1 MKILAHIMLA
11 CTVAAIS
18 TSESTGAEAWAY
30 GVSRNAGWHDYN
42 KAVVNDGYM
51 ADTAMC
57 WAASS
62 SNVIDWWQGHNASS
76 LTSTTPQGKQ
86 IWTTFRSV
94 FMNVGSNASH
104 AYQWWMKGTG
114 ELSLDSEYNRLD
126 DGGKAQYF
134 DFDIIENKDKDYA
147 NELNLPTSLAELA
160 QGGFH
165 SSYNANYIIA
175 WDSSNPYDYS
185 NAIVNALNDGYALTL
200 SVRNEGL
207 AHAYTLWGVEYSETE
222 KGYLLTKAWITD
234 SDDQTYQLV
243 EKKLM
248 YSDKAEGGGI
258 AFDENFGAKLSTV
271 AGLKTEVITQSVPEP
286 ATTTLSLLALAGL
299 AAHRRRASYHERK

>member
-1 MKILAHIMLA
+1 MKTLAHIMLA

-30 GVSRNAGWHDYN
+30 GVSRNTGWHDYN

-76 LTSTTPQGKQ
+76 LTSTTPQGGQ
-86 IWTTFRSV
+86 IWSTFRAV

-104 AYQWWMKGTG
+104 AYEWWMKGTG
-114 ELSLDSEYNRLD
+114 ELSLNSEYDRVSNEEP
-126 DGGKAQYF
+126 AQYF

-200 SVRNEGL
+200 SVRNEQV

-248 YSDKAEGGGI
+248 HSDKAEGGGI
-258 AFDENFGAKLSTV
+258 AFDENFGVMLSTV

-286 ATTTLSLLALAGL
+286 AAITLSLLSLVALTT
-299 AAHRRRASYHERK
+299 RRRR